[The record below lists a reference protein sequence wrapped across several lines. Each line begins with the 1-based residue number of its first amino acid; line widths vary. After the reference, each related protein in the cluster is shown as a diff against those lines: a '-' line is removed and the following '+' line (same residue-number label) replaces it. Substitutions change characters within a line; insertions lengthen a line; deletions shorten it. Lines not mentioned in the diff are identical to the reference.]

1 MLNLQING
9 AAVTVDA
16 APDTPL
22 LWVLRDHL
30 NLVGTKFG
38 CGVAACGACTV
49 TIDGAAMRSCVVP
62 ASAAVGKQIGTIEGL
77 GGHEGAPLHAL
88 QQAWVAHSV
97 PQCGY
102 CQSGM
107 LMAASALLAAKPA
120 PTDADIDAAITN
132 ICRCG
137 TYQRIRSA
145 IHSAA
150 KQLAMKT
157 VAASASSD
165 GIANKPVQSASS
177 GSATMTFQT
186 KPQTSAMPQG
196 ATA

>member
-1 MLNLQING
+1 MHTLSING
-9 AAVTVDA
+9 AQRTVDV
-16 APDTPL
+16 APETPL
-22 LWVLRDHL
+22 LWVLRDSL

-49 TIDGAAMRSCVVP
+49 TVDGVAQRSCVLPV
-62 ASAAVGKQIGTIEGL
+62 SALAGKKIRTIESL
-77 GGHEGAPLHAL
+77 GGHDGAPLHAL
-88 QQAWVAHSV
+88 QEAWVAHSV

-107 LMAASALLAAKPA
+107 LMSAAALLAAKPM
-120 PTDADIDAAITN
+120 PTDADIDHAMTN

-150 KQLAMKT
+150 RALAAKP
-157 VAASASSD
+157 ASSAAL
-165 GIANKPVQSASS
+165 GENTVKMPIQQVSA
-177 GSATMTFQT
+177 GSATVTFT
-186 KPQTSAMPQG
+186 TPTTPAKAGG
-196 ATA
+196 AS